1 MPVRHTLR
9 GFAMYAEFEHCNY
22 RGDAP
27 VTVTVQE
34 SSLATERKVWLG
46 TEDRLHLN
54 EEEARIIRDAL
65 TEFLG
70 DSGDCPN
77 LGQKESTMKTIEEV
91 AAEVAADWHEEGKT
105 RDADLRLAAEAIR
118 AWEAQ
123 RPQGD
128 EIYIVTDEDGEVA
141 DVFSTEEEAK
151 LFIDDRDDMTL
162 WDETVWA
169 PGAYT
174 AEHEKLKAAQCD
186 QCDEP
191 ATNHWPKLIEPVQMC
206 DSCTHNA
213 RRSGWEPGQ

>member
-123 RPQGD
+123 GPQD
-128 EIYIVTDEDGEVA
+128 EEIYIVTDDTGEVL
-141 DVFSTEEEAK
+141 DVFATEDESK
-151 LFIDDRDDMTL
+151 LFMGDRDDVNV
-162 WDETVWA
+162 WEETVWA
-169 PGAYT
+169 PGEYAK
-174 AEHEKLKAAQCD
+174 HKANECD
-186 QCDEP
+186 QCDDQ
-191 ATNHWPKLIEPVQMC
+191 AVNFWPNLKEPVQMC
-206 DSCTHNA
+206 ESCTHNA